1 MNSPSNIHFAEH
13 HPDADESV
21 LFLHGGSVAGWSWTE
36 QAKALPDHHS
46 LLPDLPGF
54 GASARHPWT
63 DLSTTAD
70 ELADL
75 VRERGHDGRAHV
87 VGLSL
92 GGVVGTALAARHPD
106 VIRSVFVTGAI
117 LQGVRGFA
125 RRAGLAQMRLFGL
138 PGYWK
143 TMARVYRLP
152 PDSIDQFVTTGVGI
166 DRDSIRRM
174 VPEIYDGVPAGDLDG
189 LRRFTGPVLA
199 IVGEKEP
206 RVIRDALDEV
216 TSRVPH
222 AVARLAPGMH
232 HVWDVENPELFHDTL
247 AHWLT
252 TGRPSPALLPVRSPR
267 PARER
272 HPNRG
277 SR

>member
-1 MNSPSNIHFAEH
+1 MNSPATIHVTEH
-13 HPDADESV
+13 HPDAGESV

-36 QAKALPDHHS
+36 QAKALHDHHS
-46 LLPDLPGF
+46 LVPDLPGF
-54 GASARHPWT
+54 GASAGHPWT

-75 VRERGHDGRAHV
+75 VRERAHGGRAHV

-117 LQGVRGFA
+117 LQGLRGFA
-125 RRAGLAQMRLFGL
+125 RWAGLAQVPLFGS
-138 PGYWK
+138 PAYWK
-143 TMARVYRLP
+143 MMARVYRLP
-152 PDSIDQFVTTGVGI
+152 PESFDQFVETGIGI
-166 DRDSIRRM
+166 DRDSIRRV

-189 LRRFTGPVLA
+189 LHRLTSPFLA

-206 RVIRDALDEV
+206 RAIRDAMGEV

-222 AVARLAPGMH
+222 AFARLAPGMH
-232 HVWDVENPELFHDTL
+232 HVWDVEDPELFHDAL

-252 TGRPSPALLPVRSPR
+252 TGLPSPALLPAGP
-267 PARER
+267 RER
-272 HPNRG
+272 GTPAAR
-277 SR
+277 

>member
-1 MNSPSNIHFAEH
+1 VNIHLTEH

-75 VRERGHDGRAHV
+75 VRERGHGGRAHV

-117 LQGVRGFA
+117 LQGLRGLA
-125 RRAGLAQMRLFGL
+125 RWAGLAQIPLFGS

-152 PDSIDQFVTTGVGI
+152 PDAVDQFVETGIGI
-166 DRDSIRRM
+166 DRDSIRRL
-174 VPEIYDGVPAGDLDG
+174 VPALYDGVPAGDLDG
-189 LRRFTGPVLA
+189 LRGLTSPVLA

-206 RVIRDALDEV
+206 RAIRDALVEV

-222 AVARLAPGMH
+222 AVARLAPGVH
-232 HVWDVENPELFHDTL
+232 HVWDVEDPDLFHDVL

-252 TGRPSPALLPVRSPR
+252 TGRPSPALLPIG
-267 PARER
+267 ARER
-272 HPNRG
+272 GTPAAG
-277 SR
+277 

>member
-125 RRAGLAQMRLFGL
+125 RRAGLAQMRLFGF

-174 VPEIYDGVPAGDLDG
+174 VPEIYDGVPARDLDG

-222 AVARLAPGMH
+222 AFARLAPGMH
-232 HVWDVENPELFHDTL
+232 HVWDVEDPDLFHDTL

-252 TGRPSPALLPVRSPR
+252 TGEPSPALLPVGPPR
-267 PARER
+267 PV
-272 HPNRG
+272 RG
-277 SR
+277 